1 MEKSD
6 TIPLKA
12 QSPGHGLSRKRI
24 ICMAIVFAAG
34 MLRILNFIK
43 KIFGF
48 SIFLAYI
55 GWGLLLSLQPPFY
68 PSEAE
73 KKGATPSQYGF
84 VFGIANLAAF
94 LFAPFFGRYGS
105 KIGPKILYNFGAFTQ
120 GFVGITFGFLVYIEN
135 AGAFLGLS
143 YLLRLVSRKKFRKF
157 FHDFFRFLDGVAD
170 AAAWGA
176 GVSILMKLFPNKV
189 STIMSWTEMLF
200 GLGYMLGKIIENFFL
215 RCQNSEISELFLGPA
230 LGSALYQAGGF
241 LLPFLVV
248 GIWCL
253 IGAFGILFTIP
264 NVKSNDDQKDS
275 NDDRKKLTLKD
286 LAKVSYNSKSKLRK
300 KQ

>member
-43 KIFGF
+43 KIFGY

-143 YLLRLVSRKKFRKF
+143 YLLRLVLYEKRSRHF
-157 FHDFFRFLDGVAD
+157 FHNFLRFLDGVAD

-200 GLGYMLGKIIENFFL
+200 GLGYMLGKIIENFF
-215 RCQNSEISELFLGPA
+215 
-230 LGSALYQAGGF
+230 
-241 LLPFLVV
+241 
-248 GIWCL
+248 
-253 IGAFGILFTIP
+253 
-264 NVKSNDDQKDS
+264 
-275 NDDRKKLTLKD
+275 
-286 LAKVSYNSKSKLRK
+286 
-300 KQ
+300 

>member
-1 MEKSD
+1 MVKS
-6 TIPLKA
+6 L
-12 QSPGHGLSRKRI
+12 
-24 ICMAIVFAAG
+24 
-34 MLRILNFIK
+34 
-43 KIFGF
+43 
-48 SIFLAYI
+48 
-55 GWGLLLSLQPPFY
+55 
-68 PSEAE
+68 
-73 KKGATPSQYGF
+73 
-84 VFGIANLAAF
+84 
-94 LFAPFFGRYGS
+94 
-105 KIGPKILYNFGAFTQ
+105 
-120 GFVGITFGFLVYIEN
+120 
-135 AGAFLGLS
+135 
-143 YLLRLVSRKKFRKF
+143 
-157 FHDFFRFLDGVAD
+157 
-170 AAAWGA
+170 
-176 GVSILMKLFPNKV
+176 
-189 STIMSWTEMLF
+189 
-200 GLGYMLGKIIENFFL
+200 NFFL